1 MDRRAASHL
10 ANILYRPVLAICLL
24 IVLTVSVGGCQTANQ
39 TAPSL
44 STTDTADAAHD
55 FGSLV
60 VGLQDET
67 VWLLLEDETPQLLTQ
82 GFLPRISPDGHWV
95 LVGHYPERD
104 PPWPVY
110 WLIDTHDHTEQPLL
124 SPVEGNAY
132 YMYDRAWSP
141 DSTQVAFTCGG
152 YGKTFYRGDLGLVDV
167 ASGTVTKIAER
178 NAGEPYFSPD
188 GQWIATTTPE
198 IGYSHGSVALWHVES
213 QSSPFFV
220 TPLSMSFLEWADDSS
235 GFAVAYQRLE
245 GTGYSLE
252 LWWIPV
258 DGDPVQFTRRLS
270 NVSSVV
276 WQPGAE
282 RLAYSLARVHLAN
295 RNGSRDRGIPGSLG
309 MRVSSWS
316 PDGHW
321 LLLTDHNNHPYI
333 VDTLAL
339 RAPISLSMDHVHGWA
354 GAMHYL
360 ASTYREDIAELY
372 LCAPPETCQLLAQFE
387 DWIQSVS
394 YTEQVYRP

>member
-1 MDRRAASHL
+1 MPCVSYL
-10 ANILYRPVLAICLL
+10 SCSLYRPMLAICLL
-24 IVLTVSVGGCQTANQ
+24 IVMSVSVSGCQTASQ
-39 TAPSL
+39 ATPSL
-44 STTDTADAAHD
+44 SATDTADAARD

-67 VWLLLEDETPQLLTQ
+67 VWLLREDETPQLLTQ

-95 LVGHYPERD
+95 LVGHHPERY

-110 WLIDTHDHTEQPLL
+110 WLIDTHDHTEMPLL
-124 SPVEGNAY
+124 LPVEGNAY
-132 YMYDRAWSP
+132 FMYGLAWSP

-152 YGKTFYRGDLGLVDV
+152 YGKTMYGGDLKLVDV
-167 ASGTVTKIAER
+167 ASGTVTQIAER
-178 NAGEPYFSPD
+178 NAGEPHFSPD
-188 GQWIATTTPE
+188 GQWIATSTPE
-198 IGYSHGSVALWHVES
+198 IGYSHGSVALWHVGS
-213 QSSPFFV
+213 MSSPFLV

-245 GTGYSLE
+245 ATGYSPE

-258 DGDPVQFTRRLS
+258 EGDPVQFSRRLS
-270 NVSSVV
+270 SANSIV

-282 RLAYSLARVHLAN
+282 RLAYSLARVHLVN
-295 RNGSRDRGIPGSLG
+295 RDGSRDRSIPGSLG

-316 PDGHW
+316 PDGRW
-321 LLLTDHNNHPYI
+321 LLLTDHDNHPHI
-333 VDTLAL
+333 VDTFAV
-339 RAPISLSMDHVHGWA
+339 RTPISLSMDHVHGWA
-354 GAMHYL
+354 GATHYL

>member
-1 MDRRAASHL
+1 MKMSCISHWSCSL
-10 ANILYRPVLAICLL
+10 HRPVLAICLL

-39 TAPSL
+39 TSPSL

-60 VGLQDET
+60 VGLQGGT
-67 VWLLLEDETPQLLTQ
+67 VWLLLEDETPQLLTH
-82 GFLPRISPDGHWV
+82 GFSPQISPDGHWV
-95 LVGHYPERD
+95 LVGHHPERD

-124 SPVEGNAY
+124 SPVEGHAY
-132 YMYDRAWSP
+132 HMYDRAWSP

-152 YGKTFYRGDLGLVDV
+152 YGKMYYSGDLRLVDV
-167 ASGTVTKIAER
+167 ASGKVTQIAER
-178 NAGEPYFSPD
+178 NAGEPHFSPD

-213 QSSPFFV
+213 KSSPFLV

-258 DGDPVQFTRRLS
+258 EGDPVQFSRHLS

-309 MRVSSWS
+309 MKVSSWS

-333 VDTLAL
+333 VDALAL

>member
-1 MDRRAASHL
+1 MDRSAVLHL
-10 ANILYRPVLAICLL
+10 VNVPYRFILVLCLL
-24 IVLTVSVGGCQTANQ
+24 IALSVSIGGCQTANQ
-39 TAPSL
+39 TTPSL
-44 STTDTADAAHD
+44 SATDTADAAPE

-67 VWLLLEDETPQLLTQ
+67 VWLLREDEAAQLLTQ
-82 GFLPRISPDGHWV
+82 GFSPRISPDGHWV
-95 LVGHYPERD
+95 LVGHHPERY

-110 WLIDTHDHTEQPLL
+110 WLIDTHDHTEMPLL
-124 SPVEGNAY
+124 RPVEGNAY
-132 YMYDRAWSP
+132 FMYGLAWSP

-152 YGKTFYRGDLGLVDV
+152 YGKTIYGGDLRFVDV
-167 ASGTVTKIAER
+167 ASGTVTQIAER
-178 NAGEPYFSPD
+178 NAGEPLFSPD

-213 QSSPFFV
+213 KSSPFFV

-245 GTGYSLE
+245 AADRNLE

-270 NVSSVV
+270 SMSSVV

-282 RLAYSLARVHLAN
+282 RLAYSFARVHLAN
-295 RNGSRDRGIPGSLG
+295 RNGSRDRAIPGSRG
-309 MRVSSWS
+309 MRASSWS
-316 PDGHW
+316 PDGRW
-321 LLLTDHNNHPYI
+321 LLLTDHNNHPHI

-354 GAMHYL
+354 GATHYL
-360 ASTYREDIAELY
+360 ASTYKEGISELY
-372 LCAPPETCQLLAQFE
+372 LCTPPEACEPLAQFE